1 MSSTKSPEKIGLATA
16 TIVGMNAM
24 IGAGIFSVP
33 AASGSKEGPAGL
45 ITYLFVIIAIWFM
58 GSSMARLAQ
67 LYPEEG
73 SFYTYASQWGGHII
87 GLLSAGSYLIGLT
100 IAMGLLTQMTG
111 IYLHTTFP
119 SISAFNLGFLIL
131 IALVAFNIVG
141 VTLSKIGQ
149 MILICCTVFP
159 LLATTLICF
168 IKGNG
173 AHFCPFMPYGITPIF
188 TATKAVIFGFFG
200 FECAASLFSV
210 VKDPHKNVPRALVYS
225 ICLVGALYL
234 AFVGSII
241 FAVPLDYLSNPNVP
255 LSEILK
261 MVFPNSPWLL
271 GLIHFSIISAL
282 MGTVH
287 SMIWSASS
295 LLVAYLKKF
304 RTPFVKQCIK
314 RNLITARTA
323 IILMG
328 LFIFIP
334 FACITNIDSFFSLTA
349 IFLIFAFVSSMIT
362 LLTLKNEWKTG
373 QNIKTVIGLIT
384 AFIIFYFAIEGL
396 LFS

>member
-1 MSSTKSPEKIGLATA
+1 MTSQKSSQKIGLTTA
-16 TIVGMNAM
+16 IIVGMNAM

-33 AASGSKEGPAGL
+33 AALGSKVGPAGL
-45 ITYLFVIIAIWFM
+45 LTYLFVIGAIWFM

-67 LYPEEG
+67 LYPQEG
-73 SFYTYASQWGGHII
+73 SFYTYASQWGGHVM
-87 GLLSAGSYLIGLT
+87 GLLSAGAYLIGLT

-111 IYLHTTFP
+111 KYLHVTFP
-119 SISAFNLGFLIL
+119 AISAFNLGLIVL
-131 IALVAFNIVG
+131 IGLIVFNIVG

-168 IKGNG
+168 MKGSIS
-173 AHFCPFMPYGITPIF
+173 HFHPFMPYGVMPIF

-200 FECAASLFSV
+200 FECAASLFPV
-210 VKDPHKNVPRALVYS
+210 VENPQKNVPRALVYS

-234 AFVGSII
+234 IFVGSII
-241 FAVPLDYLSNPNVP
+241 FAVPLDYLRDPNVP

-271 GLIHFSIISAL
+271 ALIHFSIVSAL

-287 SMIWSASS
+287 SMIWSASA
-295 LLVAYLKKF
+295 LLVTYLKKF
-304 RTPFVKQCIK
+304 KSSAMHNFATNITPRIAI
-314 RNLITARTA
+314 LI
-323 IILMG
+323 MG
-328 LFIFIP
+328 LCIFIP
-334 FACITNIDSFFSLTA
+334 FAAIANLDLFFSLTA
-349 IFLIFAFVSSMIT
+349 IFLMFAFTSSMIT
-362 LLTLKNEWKTG
+362 LLTLRHEWQNG
-373 QNIKTVIGLIT
+373 QNIKTIIGLIT
-384 AFIIFYFAIEGL
+384 AFVIFYFALEGL